1 MKSSPDHVD
10 PMFCHG
16 VDDQGNLPKPRGF
29 VARLLQRSALH
40 TDLLGEAVEE
50 VVKVWPENFWTMAMT
65 ANSHVLFTSVGVW
78 EYGFDG
84 TVTQISDEPA
94 PVGLAIRATCA
105 IPGLLESV
113 WYRGRLLFDGS
124 LSPFG
129 GCPVA
134 WVRKHFMA
142 EDQTV
147 VRCSS
152 VGKSRVR
159 ESMLVDLGRRLLCRD
174 ANKVEVAPK
183 DGLADINILSAMP
196 DLNTFRFKLTVE
208 QKRAGL
214 LAGFNAAVA
223 ELSRHMAHFD
233 GSLSEISHCL
243 DFQEL
248 LGLSVKDVNE

>member
-1 MKSSPDHVD
+1 
-10 PMFCHG
+10 MFCYAA
-16 VDDQGNLPKPRGF
+16 DELGNLPKPRGF

-50 VVKVWPENFWTMAMT
+50 VVGVGKFLDHGLMT
-65 ANSHVLFTSVGVW
+65 ETSHVLFTSIGVW

-84 TVTQISDEPA
+84 SVTQISDVPA
-94 PVGLAIRATCA
+94 PVGIAIRATRA

-113 WYRGRLLFDGS
+113 HYRGRLLFDGS

-134 WVRKHFMA
+134 WVRKHFLA

-174 ANKVEVAPK
+174 SKTGVYPEGK
-183 DGLADINILSAMP
+183 CG
-196 DLNTFRFKLTVE
+196 
-208 QKRAGL
+208 
-214 LAGFNAAVA
+214 
-223 ELSRHMAHFD
+223 
-233 GSLSEISHCL
+233 
-243 DFQEL
+243 
-248 LGLSVKDVNE
+248 